1 MALPEVA
8 ANTRSP
14 IARFQVLV
22 GPAIF
27 AEAAIAGL
35 LTTASKLRMTAVRM
49 WGVFGFRSCS
59 VITGGSQLDWIFA
72 VAADIGLKQS
82 NSNWGSTLLVFE
94 AGHDAQTCHY

>member
-1 MALPEVA
+1 M
-8 ANTRSP
+8 
-14 IARFQVLV
+14 LV

-59 VITGGSQLDWIFA
+59 VITGDSQLDWIFA
-72 VAADIGLKQS
+72 VAANTGLKQS
-82 NSNWGSTLLVFE
+82 NSNWGSTLLVLKPGMMLRLVTIE
-94 AGHDAQTCHY
+94 SH